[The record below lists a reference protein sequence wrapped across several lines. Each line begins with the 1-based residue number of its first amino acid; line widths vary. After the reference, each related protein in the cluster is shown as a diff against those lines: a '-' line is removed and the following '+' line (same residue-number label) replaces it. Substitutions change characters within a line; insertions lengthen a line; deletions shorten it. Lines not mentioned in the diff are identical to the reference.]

1 MPRQRSAAV
10 GFSVLADWADGYPIE
25 DATEV
30 AIETTKDFL
39 EKDDK
44 VSWVPPRM
52 SADGQVKQVVFCV
65 FSAEDED
72 VYKKLI
78 KGIVPTND
86 A

>member
-1 MPRQRSAAV
+1 M
-10 GFSVLADWADGYPIE
+10 
-25 DATEV
+25 
-30 AIETTKDFL
+30 AIETTKQFL
-39 EKDDK
+39 ESDDK
-44 VSWVPPRM
+44 VRLRFL
-52 SADGQVKQVVFCV
+52 ATITDAQIKHIVFCV